1 MGKRKFIVYILTI
14 MLLTLF
20 ASGCGDSNN
29 GGTQFEKP
37 DDIYV
42 SEYNSK
48 EWKEAYRNLVVG
60 WTKGEIDPYC
70 DTESL
75 RFELVYINEDEMP
88 ELVVSGDGWVYMYTY
103 CPGSVAS
110 GVSNVNILMEEW
122 WWGMNANTGY
132 YYIPY
137 ENVIRNDHSDEERY
151 TVEYFHMNENFTL
164 VNWYSIWYDIVE
176 NENGTTNTYF
186 YEGPEILEEN
196 VSVEEESTELSH
208 EQTTEDVSAEDVEAN
223 IEQTS
228 KVITKEVTEE
238 EWLTYNFPDKII
250 EFLGGTLT
258 KDEMLDKIDSCVVT
272 MEGAPAFVGL
282 QPIHYVPEN
291 DSVHRQNYYDMIT
304 LLEKKLPKHNVA
316 PEDTDGDVEIIC
328 IAEGDIGNDGKNDMA
343 VILKS
348 YDPTVSGWDDYGRY
362 SFTVCVFTKIDGEY
376 KCTAINHNMLA
387 NNEQY
392 YEEDDHEYSV
402 GISAGELQVSY
413 TVKDGDNW
421 EKCKYCYEL
430 KGNSLVLSRLE
441 KDYSNRSSG
450 CGKTVVQSILTGE
463 VIGGAYSDL
472 ENSFEAW
479 ELYTGTC
486 ETAMLTF
493 DKMTLWQIPQVDE
506 SLMNWNENAKDYNY
520 KALYLDEYL
529 QVVQNEN
536 GDVVETLEPWQKAY
550 LNLLQAIALEQT
562 DIYNKELT
570 YKLIYIN
577 EDEIPELV
585 VSQNGYFVSVFTY
598 APEGQYGDVKEVNVL
613 LENCGYGAMG
623 NVGYYYLPKDNIIYN
638 YNADF
643 AGAAGTTWY
652 GYINENNQLD
662 SKYTIYFE
670 DIDMQDDS
678 EECKYYFNG
687 KEISKDLYETYKID
701 GNFKFIE
708 GNKKA
713 YEIVED
719 IVGM

>member
-1 MGKRKFIVYILTI
+1 M
-14 MLLTLF
+14 
-20 ASGCGDSNN
+20 
-29 GGTQFEKP
+29 
-37 DDIYV
+37 
-42 SEYNSK
+42 
-48 EWKEAYRNLVVG
+48 
-60 WTKGEIDPYC
+60 
-70 DTESL
+70 
-75 RFELVYINEDEMP
+75 
-88 ELVVSGDGWVYMYTY
+88 
-103 CPGSVAS
+103 
-110 GVSNVNILMEEW
+110 
-122 WWGMNANTGY
+122 
-132 YYIPY
+132 
-137 ENVIRNDHSDEERY
+137 
-151 TVEYFHMNENFTL
+151 
-164 VNWYSIWYDIVE
+164 
-176 NENGTTNTYF
+176 
-186 YEGPEILEEN
+186 
-196 VSVEEESTELSH
+196 
-208 EQTTEDVSAEDVEAN
+208 
-223 IEQTS
+223 
-228 KVITKEVTEE
+228 
-238 EWLTYNFPDKII
+238 
-250 EFLGGTLT
+250 
-258 KDEMLDKIDSCVVT
+258 
-272 MEGAPAFVGL
+272 
-282 QPIHYVPEN
+282 
-291 DSVHRQNYYDMIT
+291 
-304 LLEKKLPKHNVA
+304 
-316 PEDTDGDVEIIC
+316 EIIN
-328 IAEGDIGNDGKNDMA
+328 IAEGDIGSDGKKDAA

-348 YDPTVSGWDDYGRY
+348 YDPSVSGWDDYGRY
-362 SFTVCVFTKIDGEY
+362 SYTVCVFTEIDGEY

-392 YEEDDHEYSV
+392 YEEDDHEYLV
-402 GISAGELQVSY
+402 EISAGELQVSN

-421 EKCKYCYEL
+421 ENCKYCYEL

-441 KDYSNRSSG
+441 RDYSNQSSG
-450 CGKTVVQSILTGE
+450 CGKTIVQSILTGE
-463 VIGGAYSDL
+463 VVGGAYSDL

-536 GDVVETLEPWQKAY
+536 GEVVETLEPWQKAY

-570 YKLIYIN
+570 YRLIYIN

-662 SKYTIYFE
+662 SKYTIYYE

-713 YEIVED
+713 YEIVEE
-719 IVGM
+719 IMKL

>member
-1 MGKRKFIVYILTI
+1 MGKRNFLVYILMI
-14 MLLTLF
+14 MLLTVF
-20 ASGCGDSNN
+20 VAGCGDSNN
-29 GGTQFEKP
+29 IGITHSDPGG
-37 DDIYV
+37 IN
-42 SEYNSK
+42 EYNSR
-48 EWKEAYRNLVVG
+48 EWKEAYRNLVEG
-60 WTKGEIDPYC
+60 WTEGEIDPYC

-75 RFELVYINEDEMP
+75 RFDLVYINEDEMP
-88 ELVVSGDGWVYMYTY
+88 EFVVSGDSWIYMYTY

-122 WWGMNANTGY
+122 WWGTNSNTGY

-137 ENVIRNDHSDEERY
+137 ENAIRNDHSDEERY
-151 TVEYFHMNENFTL
+151 IVDYFHMNENFAL
-164 VNWYSIWYDIVE
+164 VDWYSIWYDIVE

-186 YEGPEILEEN
+186 YEGPEILEES
-196 VSVEEESTELSH
+196 VSAEEESTEPSQ
-208 EQTTEDVSAEDVEAN
+208 EQTTGDVSAEDAEAN

-228 KVITKEVTEE
+228 KIITKEVTEE

-258 KDEMLDKIDSCVVT
+258 KDEMLDKIDACVVT

-304 LLEKKLPKHNVA
+304 LLEDKLPKHNIA
-316 PEDTDGDVEIIC
+316 SEDTEGDVEIIN
-328 IAEGDIGNDGKNDMA
+328 IAEGDIGSDGKKDAA

-348 YDPTVSGWDDYGRY
+348 YDPSVSGWDDYGRY
-362 SFTVCVFTKIDGEY
+362 SYTVCVFTEIDGEY

-392 YEEDDHEYSV
+392 YEEDDHEYLV
-402 GISAGELQVSY
+402 EISAGELQVSN

-421 EKCKYCYEL
+421 ENCKYSYEL

-441 KDYSNRSSG
+441 RDYSNQSSG
-450 CGKTVVQSILTGE
+450 CGKTIVQSVLTGE
-463 VIGGAYSDL
+463 VVGGAYSDL

-506 SLMNWNENAKDYNY
+506 SLMKWNENAKDYNY

-536 GDVVETLEPWQKAY
+536 GEVVETLEPWQKAY

-570 YKLIYIN
+570 YRLIYIN

-662 SKYTIYFE
+662 SKYTIYYE

-713 YEIVED
+713 YEIVEE
-719 IVGM
+719 IMKL